1 VNIHPKSL
9 MSKEV
14 AAMRENFKTRDGIT
28 TYQIKNMTFVVSSVF
43 NSNAKETLAV
53 ILLRLMKSD
62 GKNEK

>member
-1 VNIHPKSL
+1 
-9 MSKEV
+9 
-14 AAMRENFKTRDGIT
+14 MRENFKTRDGIT